1 MTWSLWILWPCGLAS
16 GARGP
21 DAKLGVVQ
29 ASVWQLLGAGF
40 LFGLATVL
48 RCQNG
53 ALLAALVL
61 IVLARCRLR
70 AAIALAAAV
79 SRL

>member
-1 MTWSLWILWPCGLAS
+1 VRTRF

-61 IVLARCRLR
+61 IVLARCRFAPPSLWQR
-70 AAIALAAAV
+70 AV